1 MFSDGLFEKQ
11 KTTPYSNQLSLKT
24 IPMNSNNDF
33 QAILKDL
40 GKQARKTAEKQ
51 AAEQQAVQSEQNKQI
66 DFSAIMADVKPLKS
80 GSGRYEQPRDLS
92 PIKPRPKDDGK
103 SLEDGYFYIGDGQWL
118 DIPSSFSK
126 NGRGQNDIKRLQN
139 GYYPVVADV
148 DLHGYTQEE
157 AQQVLNEFI
166 AFVQRRGVCGEIIH
180 GSGLGS
186 SGYQP
191 KLKNLVRRWLMM
203 HPDVLAYAEPHKN
216 NDGAVLILL
225 KRQRKTDESAD

>member
-11 KTTPYSNQLSLKT
+11 KTTPYDHQLSLKT

-40 GKQARKTAEKQ
+40 GKEARKTAEKQ
-51 AAEQQAVQSEQNKQI
+51 AAKQQAVQSEQNKQI
-66 DFSAIMADVKPLKS
+66 DFSAMMADVKPLKS

-126 NGRGQNDIKRLQN
+126 NGRGQS